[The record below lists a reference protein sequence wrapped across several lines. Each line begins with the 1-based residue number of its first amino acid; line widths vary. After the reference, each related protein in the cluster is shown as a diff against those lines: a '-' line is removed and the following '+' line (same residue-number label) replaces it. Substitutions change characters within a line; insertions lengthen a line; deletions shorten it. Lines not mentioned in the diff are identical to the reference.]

1 MILTLS
7 EYSVKKELEKQD
19 CSVLKETQGMSTGHK
34 AEMRAGLNKP
44 AAKTIL
50 GEMEKFEY
58 ELATK

>member
-1 MILTLS
+1 MS
-7 EYSVKKELEKQD
+7 KKKVKKELEKQD
-19 CSVLKETQGMSTGHK
+19 CSVLKETEGMSTRHK

-58 ELATK
+58 ELATKWN

>member
-1 MILTLS
+1 
-7 EYSVKKELEKQD
+7 
-19 CSVLKETQGMSTGHK
+19 MSTRHK

>member
-1 MILTLS
+1 M
-7 EYSVKKELEKQD
+7 VKKELEKQD
-19 CSVLKETQGMSTGHK
+19 CSVLKETEGMSTRHK

-58 ELATK
+58 KLATK